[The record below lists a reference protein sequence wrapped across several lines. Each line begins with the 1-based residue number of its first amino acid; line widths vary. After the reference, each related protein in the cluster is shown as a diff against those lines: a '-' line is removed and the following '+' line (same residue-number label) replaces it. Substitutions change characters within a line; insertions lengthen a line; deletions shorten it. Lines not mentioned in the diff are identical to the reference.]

1 MAWLI
6 AAIGVVVLLVF
17 FMGFRKSALGVLVT
31 TVIGGFLLY
40 QYNQQRERQS
50 TTRIP
55 QSEIVLENV
64 AVRPTFGSSYD
75 LTGRVKNNSKAYRLD
90 GIEFKVTMRDC
101 EDREKSSCVIIGEA
115 PAYVSLTVPP
125 QEARDFNASLYFGS
139 NQKKAKGLLAW
150 DHEITAIVAK
160 RQ

>member
-6 AAIGVVVLLVF
+6 AAIGVVLLVLF
-17 FMGFRKSALGVLVT
+17 AGFRKTALGVLVT
-31 TVIGGFLLY
+31 AVIGGFLLY
-40 QYNQQRERQS
+40 HYNQQRERQS
-50 TTRIP
+50 TTKIP
-55 QSEIVLENV
+55 QSKIVLENV

-75 LTGRVKNNSKAYRLD
+75 LSGRVKNNSESYRLD

-101 EDREKSSCVIIGEA
+101 EGKDKSSCVIIGKA
-115 PAYVSLTVPP
+115 TAYVALTVPP
-125 QEARDFNASLYFGS
+125 QEARDFTGSLYFGS
-139 NQKKAKGLLAW
+139 DQKAKGLLAW

>member
-6 AAIGVVVLLVF
+6 AALGVVVLLVF
-17 FMGFRKSALGVLVT
+17 FAGFRKIALGVLVT
-31 TVIGGFLLY
+31 AVIGGFLLY

-55 QSEIVLENV
+55 QSQIVLENV

-75 LTGRVKNNSKAYRLD
+75 LSGRVNNNSESYRLD
-90 GIEFKVTMRDC
+90 GLEFKVTMRDC
-101 EDREKSSCVIIGEA
+101 EDKDKSSCVIIGGA
-115 PAYVSLTVPP
+115 TAYVSLTVPP
-125 QEARDFNASLYFGS
+125 REARDFTGSLYFGS

-150 DHEITAIVAK
+150 DHEIMAVMAK